1 MRNNQKY
8 NRIVAEND
16 EYITPPNMKKYPLPS
31 SLIFYLNLARIVIY
45 NNRIA
50 KKGIYDDIRWANSS
64 IDTFDSLE
72 HSGIRF
78 HFTGMSNLKKV
89 DTPVVFIGNHM
100 STLETMVLPMVIQP
114 IKRVIFVIKEE
125 LAKYPVFGPIA
136 KARDPILVGR
146 ENPREDLRI
155 VLEEGSQKIHNG
167 KSVIIFPQRTRS
179 LNFEPA
185 SFNSL
190 GVKLA
195 KRNNVPV
202 IPIAILSDAW
212 GNGKY
217 IKEIGK
223 IDPFKEVRFSFGEPI
238 FISGNGAED
247 HQRVIDFISDKLKEW
262 RSEEILK

>member
-1 MRNNQKY
+1 MNESKKY
-8 NRIVAEND
+8 NRIVAVND
-16 EYITPPNMKKYPLPS
+16 EYITPPNMKKYPFPPS
-31 SLIFYLNLARIVIY
+31 FIFYSNYLRIIST

-50 KKGIYDDIRWANSS
+50 KKGLYDDFGWVNSS
-64 IDTFDSLE
+64 IDTFESLE
-72 HSGIRF
+72 RSGIRF
-78 HFTGMSNLKKV
+78 HFTGMNNLKKV

-100 STLETMVLPMVIQP
+100 STLETMILPMIIQP
-114 IKRVIFVIKEE
+114 IKRVIYVIKEE
-125 LAKYPVFGPIA
+125 LANYPLFGPIA
-136 KARDPILVGR
+136 MARDPILVGR
-146 ENPREDLRI
+146 ENPREDLKI
-155 VLEEGSQKIHNG
+155 VLEEGSQKIKNG
-167 KSVIIFPQRTRS
+167 KSIIIFPQKTRS

-223 IDPFKEVRFSFGEPI
+223 IDPSKEVRISLGEPI
-238 FISGNGAED
+238 SISGNGAED
-247 HQRVIDFISDKLKEW
+247 HQRVIDFISGKLKEW
-262 RSEEILK
+262 GR